1 MLEARRR
8 GVDAR
13 GLRAG
18 VVAHVA
24 GENLGV
30 VVDIERRARL
40 GEEAVVVVEIDAG
53 DSRQGEA
60 REIEF
65 RFGGEPRG
73 VGGEAVVETTIGAV
87 DADERARRIA
97 PECLRRRLS
106 GEFAASSLPTEPSNC
121 APKSEP
127 SGKAKVPST

>member
-8 GVDAR
+8 GIDAR
-13 GLRAG
+13 ALRAG

-87 DADERARRIA
+87 DADERAC
-97 PECLRRRLS
+97 PVNSPL
-106 GEFAASSLPTEPSNC
+106 SLPAEPSNC
-121 APKSEP
+121 APKSGP